1 MSQVSAI
8 IMRSWLHHVL
18 LPQMMTNAEKL
29 ATRPISEL
37 DVSAWP
43 RCSTS
48 YVQLPKDYPSF
59 KCAGR
64 TPEQASILNDIW
76 VSVTSGSE
84 DYSFKVPV
92 ATPCA
97 HFSHGSGD
105 ISMLC
110 TFQDWLL
117 APWICMKWS
126 CSVDMSWVAMSPAL
140 TNA

>member
-1 MSQVSAI
+1 MLITPHPFDA
-8 IMRSWLHHVL
+8 
-18 LPQMMTNAEKL
+18 QMMTNAEKL

-59 KCAGR
+59 KCTGR

-84 DYSFKVPV
+84 DYSFKVHSVGPKPCVLLCKGQHV
-92 ATPCA
+92 AHNAACLV
-97 HFSHGSGD
+97 GR
-105 ISMLC
+105 M
-110 TFQDWLL
+110 
-117 APWICMKWS
+117 
-126 CSVDMSWVAMSPAL
+126 VDGMVSA
-140 TNA
+140 